1 MNMVINLKPYKKRRY
16 NNYID
21 NNRLVHIHVFGY
33 VNILYVTVKKLF
45 WMHPPLPPSEI
56 LAMPPIFIKY

>member
-21 NNRLVHIHVFGY
+21 NNRFVHIHVFGY
-33 VNILYVTVKKLF
+33 VNILYVTVKKMF
-45 WMHPPLPPSEI
+45 
-56 LAMPPIFIKY
+56 